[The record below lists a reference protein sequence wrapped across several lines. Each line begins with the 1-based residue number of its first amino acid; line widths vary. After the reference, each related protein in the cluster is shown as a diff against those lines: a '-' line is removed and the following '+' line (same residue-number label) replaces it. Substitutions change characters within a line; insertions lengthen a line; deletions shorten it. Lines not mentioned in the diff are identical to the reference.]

1 MDSTGDSHGSECTT
15 GSGAMMLL
23 DPCLLLAP
31 ATWSVSWDV
40 MEVNEGLSPWSLQLC
55 PFPPPAPP
63 QLLESQKGFGL
74 PPAGQ
79 HCCRTL
85 CPHSP
90 LPLPHNPSLCAG
102 GCLRR
107 AGGKALPYGARG
119 PGDCRSLGL
128 GPVAMGAAPRILH
141 SRHSLGSGVESHWPG
156 LCSLHVTVRVTVS
169 WPVPP
174 AWHHV
179 LSHPA
184 PSGP

>member
-1 MDSTGDSHGSECTT
+1 M
-15 GSGAMMLL
+15 
-23 DPCLLLAP
+23 
-31 ATWSVSWDV
+31 VSAA
-40 MEVNEGLSPWSLQLC
+40 Q
-55 PFPPPAPP
+55 PFPPAPPP
-63 QLLESQKGFGL
+63 QLLESQKGCGL

-79 HCCRTL
+79 HCCSPSRTRR
-85 CPHSP
+85 PHSP
-90 LPLPHNPSLCAG
+90 LPLPHNPSLRAG
-102 GCLRR
+102 GRLQR

-156 LCSLHVTVRVTVS
+156 LCSLHVTGRATVS
-169 WPVPP
+169 WSVPP

-184 PSGP
+184 PSVPDSLVTEDRAAPPSIHDCAAPGQVSGTGSQEQGE